1 MPRRIMAIAGAAALA
16 FVAGPAFIVGAAA
29 AKDWTEVVIGTEGA
43 YPPWNSTNASGELV
57 GAEMDLAMELCK
69 RMSVSCTIVGQD
81 WDGIIPALQNGKYDA
96 IMAGMSITT
105 ERMEKINF
113 SRGYF
118 NDPARIAV
126 LEGSD
131 LTDLDMVDRVTL
143 DDIDADEQ
151 ATLDTLKAALAGK
164 TVGAQIATTHVNF
177 IEKYLPDIEV
187 RTYQTQDELNL
198 DLQAGRIDAAV
209 ADNQAFKDF
218 MATPEGAKVAFIG
231 PALSGDVFGQGV
243 GVGLRKDDTD
253 LLELFN
259 AAIEEA
265 NADGTITRISVDWF
279 GTDMSM

>member
-1 MPRRIMAIAGAAALA
+1 MNKAVVVLAGVATLALLGGQA
-16 FVAGPAFIVGAAA
+16 T

-69 RMSVSCTIVGQD
+69 RMNVTCKVVAQD

-96 IMAGMSITT
+96 IMAGMSITP
-105 ERMEKINF
+105 ERMEAISF

-126 LEGSD
+126 LKGSD
-131 LTDLDMVDRVTL
+131 LEGLATVDRLTL
-143 DDIDADEQ
+143 EDIDADEQ
-151 ATLDTLKAALAGK
+151 ASLDTLKEALAGK
-164 TVGAQIATTHVNF
+164 TVGAQIATIHANF
-177 IEKYLPDIEV
+177 IEEFLSDVDI
-187 RTYQTQDELNL
+187 RAYQTQDELNL

-209 ADNQAFKDF
+209 ADNQAFQDF
-218 MATPEGAKVAFIG
+218 METAEGAEVVFTG
-231 PALSGDVFGQGV
+231 PAMSGGVFGKGV
-243 GVGLRKDDTD
+243 GVGIRKDDSD

-259 AAIEEA
+259 KAIEEA
-265 NADGTITRISVDWF
+265 TADGTVTRISVDWF